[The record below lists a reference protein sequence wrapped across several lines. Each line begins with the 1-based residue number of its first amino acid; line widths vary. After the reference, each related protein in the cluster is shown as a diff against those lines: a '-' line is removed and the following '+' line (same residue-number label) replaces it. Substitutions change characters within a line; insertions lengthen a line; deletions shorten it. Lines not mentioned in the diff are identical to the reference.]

1 MLKKETPDTLS
12 KWFFAGTLSAFAFF
26 ANDTRNALPSVILFA
41 NLIPGGFS
49 LVKINSIEESADV
62 AYSLSF

>member
-1 MLKKETPDTLS
+1 MNNYVDQVTDHRNAYDSNDP
-12 KWFFAGTLSAFAFF
+12 
-26 ANDTRNALPSVILFA
+26 NDTRNALPSVILFA

-62 AYSLSF
+62 AYPLSF

>member
-1 MLKKETPDTLS
+1 
-12 KWFFAGTLSAFAFF
+12 
-26 ANDTRNALPSVILFA
+26 VILFA

-62 AYSLSF
+62 AYS